1 MIAGRVAGKKVV
13 IALELAEAVRPR
25 EIEAVVDTGYN
36 GYVTLPA
43 SMVTACQLSFAG
55 HRRGTL
61 ADGTVVL
68 LDVYMARVVWHGQQ
82 RDVLVSEVDGEPLVG
97 ISLLYGSRLTVDVIE
112 GGSVA
117 IEELTQAP

>member
-1 MIAGRVAGKKVV
+1 MIAGRVSGKKVV
-13 IALELAEAVRPR
+13 ITFELAEAVQPR

-43 SMVTACQLSFAG
+43 SMVRTRQLSFAG

-68 LDVYMARVVWHGQQ
+68 LEVYMARVIWHGRE
-82 RDVLVSEVDGEPLVG
+82 RDVLVSEVEGGPLVG
-97 ISLLYGSRLTVDVIE
+97 ISLL
-112 GGSVA
+112 
-117 IEELTQAP
+117 